1 MTFSV
6 RISQQANGDI
16 REARDWYEEQLGGL
30 GEEFGRELDTV
41 LSQFYEQ
48 PAIYPIVYRNVRRA
62 LTRRFPYAIY
72 FVAEVDRITVLR
84 GFSSGV
90 PSAKK
95 PTRSASRILTTS
107 SNFED
112 FSR

>member
-41 LSQFYEQ
+41 L
-48 PAIYPIVYRNVRRA
+48 
-62 LTRRFPYAIY
+62 RRFPYAIY
-72 FVAEVDRITVLR
+72 FVAEVDRVTVLR
-84 GFSSGV
+84 V
-90 PSAKK
+90 LHQARDPEAWRR
-95 PTRSASRILTTS
+95 T
-107 SNFED
+107 
-112 FSR
+112 